1 MIRPARIILL
11 CAAGLGFFGWLV
23 GSWAPG
29 GLELRLSSIK
39 DGRIDIRYPL
49 QPGER
54 FVLQYFHSVNH
65 MPVWEV
71 LYADREG
78 TLYIE
83 ETRFISFNA
92 GMGHWPGHGNHVKRG
107 NFQVLE
113 NIHKPLP
120 RFILR
125 VGNPGVDHTLTW
137 RGRSTNLSNLAPGL
151 ALEVKAHRISLL
163 RGLLLSFSTRPSREA
178 A

>member
-39 DGRIDIRYPL
+39 DGRIDMRYPL

-78 TLYIE
+78 CLYIE
-83 ETRFISFNA
+83 ETRFVTFNA
-92 GMGHWPGHGNHVKRG
+92 GMDLWPGHGVYGTRG
-107 NFQVLE
+107 DHQVLE
-113 NIHKPLP
+113 NIHKPL
-120 RFILR
+120 RSFILR
-125 VGNPGVDHTLTW
+125 VGTPGVDHTLTW
-137 RGRSTNLSNLAPGL
+137 RGRSTNLSALAPGF
-151 ALEVKAHRISLL
+151 ALEVKTHRISLL
-163 RGLLLSFSTRPSREA
+163 HRLRIFLLVEPSGQIP
-178 A
+178 